1 MRAGIGVGMPFSNPK
16 ARYFFTDNFNRADA
30 NTLGSPWVPFGGSVW
45 GISGNTATVIAT
57 GNVRDA
63 VLIQTF
69 VSDISIEATIL
80 NNTNNRIMFRATDNL
95 NGYYFGAAT
104 SAYGLYKISGGGALT
119 PIVSN
124 NTIPVSGDK
133 LKVIA
138 KGSSIKCYLN
148 GSLLFDVTE
157 STFING
163 TKHGLGGY
171 TITGL
176 KFDDFKI
183 EAV

>member
-16 ARYFFTDNFNRADA
+16 PKYFFSDNFNRADA
-30 NTLGSPWVPFGGSVW
+30 NILGSGWVPYGGSVW
-45 GISGNTATVIAT
+45 GISGNAAAIVTT

-63 VLIQTF
+63 ALIQTF
-69 VSDISIEATIL
+69 VSDISIEGTIL
-80 NNTNNRIMFRATDNL
+80 NNTNNRLVFRATDHL
-95 NGYYFGAAT
+95 NGFYFGAAT
-104 SAYGLYKISGGGALT
+104 SAYGLYK
-119 PIVSN
+119 VSAGSVTTV
-124 NTIPVSGDK
+124 NTSPTQPTTGDK

-138 KGSSIKCYLN
+138 KGNSIKCYLN
-148 GSLLFDVTE
+148 NNLLFDITD

-163 TKHGLGGY
+163 TRHGLGGF
-171 TITGL
+171 TTVGL